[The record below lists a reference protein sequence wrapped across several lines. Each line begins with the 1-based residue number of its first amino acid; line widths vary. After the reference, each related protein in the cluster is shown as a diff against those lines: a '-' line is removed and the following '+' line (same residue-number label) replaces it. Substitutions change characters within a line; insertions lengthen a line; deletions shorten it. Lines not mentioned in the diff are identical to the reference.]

1 VRAWWTEATTPTGTA
16 SVLRPAAPPVGVI
29 GTMRRLVDATA
40 TLGGR
45 TTDADECRRLA
56 ELLNLDAVGVV
67 RADGGRRRVSWWAT
81 PGTEVV
87 PLERILDGTASGWIA
102 FPRGDDLVFAHL
114 TEGAPGRSVSALSAM
129 LASLASAEPDSAEE
143 LGGVAPEDPIQ
154 RERTRLAY
162 AIHDG
167 LTQVV
172 TASVL
177 ELEWHARRAELTPGE
192 SVDALQSAAAEL
204 RKALDE
210 IRGMLASLSAHGG
223 GSAQPLEDL
232 IQGVIE
238 RWQLPANWSV
248 EGDMTSV
255 PRPVIDVASSVIR
268 ESVAN
273 AAKHAGSMDVAVAV
287 QASKTGLEVR
297 IEDRGRGFHPPSTG
311 LHAGHLGLEM
321 MRRRVAEMN
330 GTLDIQSSPG
340 KGTRVVARLP
350 VSDKG

>member
-1 VRAWWTEATTPTGTA
+1 VDGT
-16 SVLRPAAPPVGVI
+16 V
-29 GTMRRLVDATA
+29 
-40 TLGGR
+40 TLGAQ
-45 TTDADECRRLA
+45 TADADECRRIA

-114 TEGAPGRSVSALSAM
+114 TEGASGRSVSTLSAM
-129 LASLASAEPDSAEE
+129 LASLASTSPEQGES
-143 LGGVAPEDPIQ
+143 LGGVAPEDPVQ

-177 ELEWHARRAELTPGE
+177 ELEWHARRARLEPGE
-192 SVDALQSAAAEL
+192 AVEALEGAAAEL
-204 RKALDE
+204 RKALEE
-210 IRGMLASLSAHGG
+210 IRGVLASLSAHGN

-248 EGDMTSV
+248 EGDVTSV
-255 PRPVIDVASSVIR
+255 PRPVLDVASSVIR

-273 AAKHAGSMDVAVAV
+273 AAKHAESADVAVAV
-287 QASKTGLEVR
+287 EASKTGLEVR
-297 IEDRGRGFHPPSTG
+297 VEDRGRGFHPPSTG

-350 VSDKG
+350 VPDKG

>member
-1 VRAWWTEATTPTGTA
+1 VDT
-16 SVLRPAAPPVGVI
+16 SVALRTPAAE
-29 GTMRRLVDATA
+29 
-40 TLGGR
+40 
-45 TTDADECRRLA
+45 ADECRRLA
-56 ELLNLDAVGVV
+56 EVLNLDAVGVV
-67 RADGGRRRVSWWAT
+67 RSDDGRRRVAWWAS

-87 PLERILDGTASGWIA
+87 PLDRILDGSASGWIA

-114 TEGAPGRSVSALSAM
+114 TEGTPGRSVAALSAM
-129 LASLASAEPDSAEE
+129 LASLSRDDADERTE
-143 LGGVAPEDPIQ
+143 LGGVAPVDPIE

-192 SVDALQSAAAEL
+192 AADALNAAAGEL

-210 IRGMLASLSAHGG
+210 IRAVLASLSSQGD
-223 GSAQPLEDL
+223 GSAQRLDDL
-232 IQGVIE
+232 IRDVME
-238 RWQLPANWSV
+238 RWQLPASWSV
-248 EGDMTSV
+248 EGDLQAV
-255 PRPVIDVASSVIR
+255 PQSILDVASSVIR

-273 AAKHAGSMDVAVAV
+273 AAKHAGSDEVAVDV
-287 QASKTGLEVR
+287 QASRSALEVR
-297 IEDRGRGFHPPSTG
+297 VEDRGRGFRPEVRG
-311 LHAGHLGLEM
+311 LHTGHLGLEM
-321 MRRRVAEMN
+321 MRRRVAEVN

-340 KGTRVVARLP
+340 RGTRVVARLP